1 MAKKDKFAEE
11 IPEFTLED
19 IMKEFGSGDLDLDAP
34 MASLGDT
41 LVFPPVTQADLEAV
55 RTAEIPAEAIPEVEE
70 VPAVEESPVEEE
82 APIEEEAPAV
92 EEVSSEEEVPTEE
105 EAPAEEEI
113 PVEDAPIEEESPAEE
128 EAPTEEEIP
137 AEEEVPSEEEIP
149 TEEEVP
155 TEEESSV
162 EEEVPVE
169 EEAPTEEEA
178 PSEEEIPAGEEVP
191 AEEEIPAEEEGLPAE
206 AVETSAEEETSEE
219 EAAPTEEEPAA
230 EEGETPVDS
239 MLADTQVF
247 TPVTVEDLISEE
259 EAPAEEEETPSE
271 ESDTQ
276 ETSDEDAA
284 EPEEPEAAP
293 AEEEPVVLTTQPIPT
308 PKPILFRS
316 KLGELKR
323 QLVAGP
329 EKRYYDLSEIGLGRI
344 QIAIFLSL
352 VVVLLCAGSTALYAM
367 GAVMENRL
375 RLMIFS
381 QILAMMLS
389 ALLGCYLLMDGI
401 MDLFTGKFSLNSMIF
416 LTLAACAADALFCLR
431 ELRVPCCAAFSLEMT
446 FALWNRSMRRNT
458 EMGQMDTLRKAVR
471 LDSLVK
477 MKNYFGDEDGI
488 LRTEGKLE
496 DFMDNYS
503 KPTGP
508 EKVLNIYALVAVLLC
523 AGIAVLAAVRHGL
536 SLAVQVFSTSM
547 LVALPAGAFVSQSRP
562 AAILERRLHM
572 VGTVI
577 CGWQGVK
584 TLCGKASFP
593 LTDRDLF
600 PLGSVKLNG
609 VKFLGDMEPD
619 AVISAAAALMKANGG
634 SLEPVLTQLLKSRN
648 GLVCIPDNVQVLPA
662 GVSGIV
668 RDRSCLLGLK
678 ECLEEQGIEIPENA
692 LVPQAIYLAAD
703 GQLQAVFAMNYAR
716 TKASAGGLVT
726 LSGCRKIRPMVLA
739 KNFMVNAELIREKFG
754 IRTKRYDFPDRELR
768 ADLAGFQPEEALT
781 GAALTTQQNLSSAAY
796 AVSGASTLRTASRLG
811 MWLHLIAGV
820 LGLLIMATLAYLGDM
835 QLLSPFNI
843 LLYQLVWLIP
853 GLLLTEWTRTV

>member
-1 MAKKDKFAEE
+1 
-11 IPEFTLED
+11 
-19 IMKEFGSGDLDLDAP
+19 
-34 MASLGDT
+34 
-41 LVFPPVTQADLEAV
+41 
-55 RTAEIPAEAIPEVEE
+55 
-70 VPAVEESPVEEE
+70 
-82 APIEEEAPAV
+82 
-92 EEVSSEEEVPTEE
+92 
-105 EAPAEEEI
+105 
-113 PVEDAPIEEESPAEE
+113 
-128 EAPTEEEIP
+128 
-137 AEEEVPSEEEIP
+137 
-149 TEEEVP
+149 
-155 TEEESSV
+155 
-162 EEEVPVE
+162 
-169 EEAPTEEEA
+169 
-178 PSEEEIPAGEEVP
+178 
-191 AEEEIPAEEEGLPAE
+191 
-206 AVETSAEEETSEE
+206 
-219 EAAPTEEEPAA
+219 
-230 EEGETPVDS
+230 

-247 TPVTVEDLISEE
+247 TPVTVEDLLSEE
-259 EAPAEEEETPSE
+259 EAPAEDEEAPSE

-276 ETSDEDAA
+276 EASDEDS
-284 EPEEPEAAP
+284 EEPEAAP

-329 EKRYYDLSEIGLGRI
+329 EKRYYDLTEIGLGRI

-648 GLVCIPDNVQVLPA
+648 GLVCIPDNVQILPA
-662 GVSGIV
+662 GISGIV
-668 RDRSCLLGLK
+668 KDRCCLLGLK

-796 AVSGASTLRTASRLG
+796 AVSGAGTLRTASLLG

-820 LGLLIMATLAYLGDM
+820 LGLLIMAALAYLGDM

-853 GLLLTEWTRTV
+853 GLLFTEWTRTV